1 MRTLIQTLFFFL
13 LVTQLCFAQLNQ
25 ENNEPSKF
33 LIKSHDPNLKSFPE
47 KSFYKQKADWQHIID
62 STWGQG
68 VPLASKLAIFD
79 AFAASISNEF
89 DGFLS
94 LGLTWESW
102 DSLKSHFRS
111 RIDSTTSR
119 GIFASIMS
127 QFAISLRDAHT
138 WAWDTVVMYTPLS
151 PGVPLLVLYPFA
163 TAEHFGAV
171 LTALP
176 DSTALVLRTIPNH
189 PLGLQPGDI
198 VLGYEG
204 VPWKILVHELI
215 DAELPVFSTGVG
227 AASAEINSLIRNVG
241 NNWHLFNTIDI
252 LKHSTQDTLHLSV
265 QPLLTL
271 PPDPMMGNEQL
282 EIPGIPFSFYRGWPW
297 EPTGQLL
304 AFGMLPSANV
314 GYIRLLGEWPSNA
327 ADPLFAAA
335 IDSLWEA
342 EGLIIDMR
350 WNSGGWSQ
358 FNQAFERMFSEQ
370 LFTCMDALRAN
381 SSTFN
386 LIPMGNADDAFIPGI
401 PGSIY
406 DRPIAVLLGPTCV
419 SLGDWTAQRLR
430 YHPMVRFFGKSSI
443 ASLGFSKNVTG
454 WAGWWLRHSIT
465 DVYHMSQPEVYLNR
479 LEFPIDE
486 TVWFNPDEVA
496 QGIDPII
503 EHALNWIFTLSYAHD
518 VVLSKDTVGN
528 TADSIFITTKVTNP
542 ENHVL
547 IVSAIITNE
556 QGTPVDTT
564 FLLPVSGDSLW
575 GSYFKI
581 PSVNGT
587 YYVSVKTEDITSG
600 TYRNLPDVALFTVII
615 TNIEDLAGTLPH
627 SFELQQ
633 NYPNP
638 FNPSTKIKYSVPKTS
653 QVQIKIY
660 DVLGNEIETLV
671 NKEKPAGTY
680 ELTWNAASLPS
691 GVYFYQLKATP
702 SGGQAG
708 SFIEM
713 KKMILTK

>member
-615 TNIEDLAGTLPH
+615 TNVEDLAGTLPH